1 MEMFIV
7 KEVELPEELLRGR
20 AGFGKDALYTGRV
33 AAAKVNHPA
42 HLTNSDRK
50 RLKTRRRIEDI
61 QAERELEREINSF

>member
-1 MEMFIV
+1 M
-7 KEVELPEELLRGR
+7 KEVELPEELMRGR
-20 AGFGKDALYTGRV
+20 AGFSKEALYTGRV
-33 AAAKVNHPA
+33 SPEKVNHPA